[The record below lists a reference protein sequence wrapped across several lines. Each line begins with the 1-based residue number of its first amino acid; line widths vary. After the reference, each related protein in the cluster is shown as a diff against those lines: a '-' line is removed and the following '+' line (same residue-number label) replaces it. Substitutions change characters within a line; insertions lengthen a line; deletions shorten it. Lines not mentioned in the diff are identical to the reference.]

1 MTIPYY
7 RETMGSLDPWTNVHK
22 FINWGH
28 SAGNG
33 SLEDDLNDG
42 VIPESSWSMC
52 LASKSSSKRG
62 FRKESLSPS
71 SDCQNSE
78 ISML

>member
-1 MTIPYY
+1 MELMTIPYY

-33 SLEDDLNDG
+33 SLEDDLNDWRDSRIIL
-42 VIPESSWSMC
+42 VNVSSIEILFQAWFQKRE
-52 LASKSSSKRG
+52 LISK
-62 FRKESLSPS
+62 
-71 SDCQNSE
+71 
-78 ISML
+78 